1 MKYEKVLQQ
10 IENGEIT
17 SQEGMK
23 LLYPVSNQKIGKR
36 AHFIKLKIHVPEEG
50 KGVNTFLRILF
61 ALPIPMIF
69 ARLGIRLANRFVK
82 DEDVDFKEIGKLLK
96 YSRNTRV
103 HVDSKDAQVDIRI
116 V

>member
-1 MKYEKVLQQ
+1 MKYDKVLQQ

-23 LLYPVSNQKIGKR
+23 LLYPEPKQKIGKR
-36 AHFIKLKIHVPEEG
+36 AHFIKLKIHVPDEG
-50 KGVNTFLRILF
+50 KGINTFLRILF
-61 ALPIPMIF
+61 AIPIPMIF
-69 ARLGIRLANRFVK
+69 ARLGVRFADRFVK

-103 HVDSKDAQVDIRI
+103 QVDSQDAQVDIRI
-116 V
+116 M